1 MSKQRVIKAV
11 DEYVK
16 SKDEPCIVLMLNDN
30 QTKVEWSLYKVIQN
44 TKEHIRPL
52 FEDKVAT

>member
-44 TKEHIRPL
+44 TKEHLRPL
-52 FEDKVAT
+52 F